1 MSTEE
6 PTVTTE
12 PTVTAI
18 DEKKAEDEGAT
29 TDKANWSDFLKKFTN
44 GLITGVVIGVIIC
57 GSAGLFLT
65 KVANANI
72 LPTDLDVEPYKA
84 FRQRGVEIDIIYMN
98 PVKQLCCYGLGFW
111 AKPEAYWIQE
121 ANFVNSD
128 GLNFMDKFKNTWLCD
143 IVRKSNP
150 ALRVPFVKSERKS
163 PFWTFEH
170 DVLQEM
176 TCKSFTIIQNIF
188 YYMNYLP
195 EWVIMIFCG
204 LFFTI
209 IISIIF
215 ILNFWYSIVSHISNI
230 TQLWRNLWS
239 DSFNNPVIPDGL
251 NFKVILPILLFC
263 GYLILIFYSVL
274 LSPAWITLYTIGKA
288 LTANYY
294 IRMKNQP
301 QPPQKMGFYDFIKNV
316 LYYKKTFIIILVMFN
331 LMSATNEYL
340 GVSYMPGVVIAIL
353 ILIFGMNILGIDE
366 PKQLFPVLPDAEFP
380 SLSLPVM
387 KQFNNDYY
395 NPCDPKEADDTN
407 ATLPKNQISKL
418 TGEKINVLEV
428 NGNGNNN
435 FTGGSKK
442 MFGSNAKKL
451 PKVKLYNIQLV

>member
-29 TDKANWSDFLKKFTN
+29 TDKANWKDFFKKFTN
-44 GLITGVVIGVIIC
+44 GLITGVVIGVIIF

-84 FRQRGVEIDIIYMN
+84 FHKRDVEIEIIYMN

-121 ANFVNSD
+121 ANFVNSN
-128 GLNFMDKFKNTWLCD
+128 GLNFMDNFENTWLCD
-143 IVRKSNP
+143 IARKSNP
-150 ALRVPFVKSERKS
+150 ALRMPFVKNDRKS

-170 DVLQEM
+170 AVLQEM
-176 TCKSFTIIQNIF
+176 TCKSFTIIQKIF

-195 EWVIMIFCG
+195 EWMIMIFCG

-230 TQLWRNLWS
+230 SQLWQNLW
-239 DSFNNPVIPDGL
+239 DNGFNNPPIPYGL
-251 NFKVILPILLFC
+251 SFKVILPFLLFC

-274 LSPAWITLYTIGKA
+274 FSPAWITLYTIVKS
-288 LTANYY
+288 LTADYY

-301 QPPQKMGFYDFIKNV
+301 QPPQKMGIYDFIKNV

-387 KQFNNDYY
+387 KPFNDDWY
-395 NPCDPKEADDTN
+395 NPCNQN
-407 ATLPKNQISKL
+407 AKKNPNTPVIKNEISKL
-418 TGEKINVLEV
+418 TGEKINVLQV
-428 NGNGNNN
+428 NGNNN
-435 FTGGSKK
+435 FTG
-442 MFGSNAKKL
+442 GSNAKKL